1 MKQGELKI
9 TIDVIARDAFHDR
22 FMHSA
27 DIFRG
32 GEHVCKIYTWNIKR
46 KPDDNAK
53 LNSEWL
59 TEWFRKITKTLI
71 PASKIKHE
79 DIYFMR
85 VYSASLDNLLY
96 VNQGEIPYYLD
107 PDIIKFSNGK
117 TFFTVKA
124 LIEKYGDNYETTY

>member
-1 MKQGELKI
+1 MTEMRI
-9 TIDVIARDAFHDR
+9 DIDVISRNSFADQV
-22 FMHSA
+22 MHSA
-27 DIFRG
+27 DLFRA
-32 GEHVCKIYTWNIKR
+32 GEHVCRVDTWHITR
-46 KPDDNAK
+46 KPGENAK
-53 LNSEWL
+53 LDAEWL
-59 TEWFRKITKTLI
+59 TEWFRKIIKTVI
-71 PASKIKHE
+71 PACKGKRE

-124 LIEKYGDNYETTY
+124 LIAKYGDNYETTY